1 MNEHP
6 NLQEI
11 ATNGHFEDDPRYLE
25 LFETIPDPMYVYDEE
40 SLRFLAVN
48 AAAIELYGFSHDEF
62 LSMSLKDIRPAADVH
77 ALLETVAR
85 QRRFIL
91 SHGGVWR
98 HRKKDGTLL
107 EVDITVS
114 AVNFRGRAARLVL
127 ARNITDM
134 RRAEDAS
141 RQARED
147 LEQRVQ
153 ARTADLEAANQ
164 ALVESQ
170 ERFRQ
175 MADNIRDVFWLSNP
189 SMTAIIFASSAYEEI
204 WGRTRAELYAKP
216 HTWFEGIHPEDRA
229 RLRRFFKKQLPE
241 RGYEHTYRVL
251 RPDGAVRW
259 VLDRGFPVRDQAGE
273 FYRLVG
279 IAGDITER
287 KELET
292 EILAIS
298 EREQRRIG
306 QDLHDDICQ
315 QLVGI
320 EFLSKALEHQLR
332 TTEQAAQ
339 AAEIAQ
345 LIREAI
351 EHTRLLA
358 RGLAPIQ
365 LEAEGLME
373 ALRALAARISHFFR
387 IQCAFR
393 CPFPALIPDV
403 TVGTYLYRIAQ
414 EAVTNAIK
422 HGKAKTIEIQLAVT
436 GDSILL
442 TIQDDGAGFA
452 RQGRNPEAMGLRIM
466 QYRADL
472 IGGHFRVETGPGAG
486 TTVVCSVPLSAT
498 TTPTPKKSEF
508 APK

>member
-6 NLQEI
+6 NLQEVP
-11 ATNGHFEDDPRYLE
+11 TSWHFEDDPRYLE
-25 LFETIPDPMYVYDEE
+25 LFETIPDPMYVYEE
-40 SLRFLAVN
+40 ASLKFLAVN
-48 AAAIELYGFSHDEF
+48 AAAIRLYGYSHDEF
-62 LSMSLKDIRPAADVH
+62 LAMTLNDIRPAADIP
-77 ALLETVAR
+77 ALLEAVAR

-98 HRKKDGTLL
+98 HRKKEGTVL

-114 AVNFRGRAARLVL
+114 AVKFQGRAARLVL
-127 ARNITDM
+127 ARNVTEL
-134 RRAEDAS
+134 RKAEDAS

-147 LEQRVQ
+147 LEHRVL

-170 ERFRQ
+170 DRFRQ
-175 MADNIRDVFWLSNP
+175 LSENIRDVFWLSNP
-189 SMTAIIFASSAYEEI
+189 SMTSIIFASPAYEEI
-204 WGRTRAELYAKP
+204 WGRTREELYANP
-216 HTWFEGIHPEDRA
+216 RSWFEGIHPEDRA
-229 RLRRFFKKQLPE
+229 RLRRFFKKQIPE
-241 RGYEHTYRVL
+241 QGYEHTYRVL
-251 RPDGAVRW
+251 RPDGGVRW
-259 VLDRGFPVRDQAGE
+259 VLDRGFPVRNHAGE

-279 IAGDITER
+279 IARDITER

-332 TTEQAAQ
+332 AAPQAAQ
-339 AAEIAQ
+339 AAEIAK

-351 EHTRLLA
+351 DHTRLLA

-373 ALRALAARISHFFR
+373 ALRALCGRMSHFFR
-387 IQCAFR
+387 IECFFT
-393 CPFPALIPDV
+393 CPAPALIPDV

-422 HGKAKTIEIQLAVT
+422 HGKAKSIEIRLAVT
-436 GDSILL
+436 TDSILL
-442 TIQDDGAGFA
+442 AVQDDGAGFLN
-452 RQGRNPEAMGLRIM
+452 QGRNSEAMGLRIM

-472 IGGHFRVETGPGAG
+472 IGGHFRVETGPGSG
-486 TTVVCSVPLSAT
+486 TTVVCTVPLAAIRN
-498 TTPTPKKSEF
+498 PTRKKR
-508 APK
+508 